1 MYLGKKW
8 TCKNIFTPWQT
19 TRGWMKDCDLQSW
32 FENCWE
38 EEQRKQQDHWP
49 LAGSILYT
57 TARDQVLP
65 QGEKQT
71 EAWGWWALRGG
82 RGGWGCCW
90 KSNSRKGE
98 VERRGE
104 LSRGK
109 VIRLGERA
117 QVVRMKAKR
126 GCWGGRGGGG
136 GVPYWC
142 RGGEGSV
149 GSEVRWWGK
158 KGGGW

>member
-8 TCKNIFTPWQT
+8 TCKCIFNPWQT
-19 TRGWMKDCDLQSW
+19 TQGWMKDCGLQSW

-38 EEQRKQQDHWP
+38 GEQRKQPDHWP

-57 TARDQVLP
+57 TARDQGLP

-71 EAWGWWALRGG
+71 ETWGRRALWGG

-90 KSNSRKGE
+90 KSSRKGE

-109 VIRLGERA
+109 VIGLGERA

-136 GVPYWC
+136 VPYWW
-142 RGGEGSV
+142 GGEGGV

-158 KGGGW
+158 KRGEW